1 MLVAFL
7 DEKCLFLI
15 RFLMVPILMDG
26 KELELF
32 LFVEVDSGAA
42 IGLPTL
48 EVRLCIVVVSLLG

>member
-7 DEKCLFLI
+7 DDKCLFLI

-26 KELELF
+26 KELVLF
-32 LFVEVDSGAA
+32 LFVEVDFGAA

-48 EVRLCIVVVSLLG
+48 EVR